1 MDIRNYYQDLH
12 QKAGEVLKKSL
23 EDAETLPRQITSY
36 GYLADLVLWPQ
47 VLGTNKEAE
56 IMQLALKEYQFALF
70 ALTIG
75 QYRHAFIGLRL
86 FFELSLAAIHFSA
99 HELELRCWKKDTQ
112 DINWQR
118 MISAENGVLSKNFIS
133 AFAPCLVEHAAGFRA
148 IAEKVYRECSEFVH
162 GNAHTHIT
170 LSDSFTFSPDVCKQW
185 HDHAKS
191 MFVVILFTYAA
202 RYLGDLKKEAKN
214 ILEPSLSSELGY
226 LDELRALL
234 SSPRE

>member
-1 MDIRNYYQDLH
+1 MDLNIYYRDLH
-12 QKAGEVLKKSL
+12 QKAGEVLRKTL
-23 EDAETLPRQITSY
+23 EDTETLPRQNTSY
-36 GYLADLVLWPQ
+36 GYLTDLALWPQ
-47 VLGTNKEAE
+47 ILATAREAE

-118 MISAENGVLSKNFIS
+118 MIAAENGVLSKSFVS
-133 AFAPCLVEHAAGFRA
+133 AFAPCLVDHAPGFRA

-170 LSDSFTFSPDVCKQW
+170 LADSFSFSPDVCKQW

-191 MFVVILFTYAA
+191 MVVVILFAYAV
-202 RYLGDLKKEAKN
+202 RYLGDLGKDAKSTLEA
-214 ILEPSLSSELGY
+214 SLTDELGH
-226 LDELRALL
+226 LVELRTLL
-234 SSPRE
+234 DQQ